1 LNVEIIFRGAAIGLA
16 LVLALAPYRGQ
27 IAAAAYR
34 AMEAAKEKAGVLSRL
49 AAVVLLIAAAWG
61 VVPMPHWPSAAVAPI
76 AVETPSVEMQ
86 AVVAPVADA
95 IRTLPIGDRV
105 LWAHVWTK
113 AAVVVAGDAI
123 SGEAAFTDTRSLR
136 AYTALALDIS
146 WRRISGHVP
155 GSNEPLRKAV
165 EAAYGQVVGTDV
177 VPVTSD
183 LRARYAE
190 FAKAVAWAGVNGG

>member
-1 LNVEIIFRGAAIGLA
+1 LNVEHIIRGLAAIAA
-16 LVLALAPYRGQ
+16 LVLGLAPYWPQ
-27 IAAAAYR
+27 IRKAAAR
-34 AMEAAKEKAGVLSRL
+34 AVETATQKAGLLSRL

-76 AVETPSVEMQ
+76 AVETPSVEIQ

-95 IRTLPIGDRV
+95 IKTLPMGDRV
-105 LWAHVWTK
+105 LWVHVWSK
-113 AAVVVAGDAI
+113 AAIVVAGDAI
-123 SGEAAFTDTRSLR
+123 SGEVAFTDTRSLR
-136 AYTALALDIS
+136 AYTALALDIA